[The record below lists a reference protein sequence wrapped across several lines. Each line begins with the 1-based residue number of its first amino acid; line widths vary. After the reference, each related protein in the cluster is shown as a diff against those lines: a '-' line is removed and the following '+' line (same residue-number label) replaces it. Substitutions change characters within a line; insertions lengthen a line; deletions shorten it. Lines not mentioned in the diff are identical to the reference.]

1 MNETAFWSDVGNE
14 DGCPHQL
21 AGHPKIIP
29 SLGKKLGELDWNESL
44 NTPRNLDHEKK
55 INSEEL

>member
-1 MNETAFWSDVGNE
+1 MLEMKMDA
-14 DGCPHQL
+14 PHQP

-44 NTPRNLDHEKK
+44 NT
-55 INSEEL
+55 

>member
-1 MNETAFWSDVGNE
+1 MNETSFWSDVGNE
-14 DGCPHQL
+14 DVCPHQL

-44 NTPRNLDHEKK
+44 NT
-55 INSEEL
+55 